1 MSDPLSQDMI
11 DALLNGVS
19 APQPASSST
28 LDASGQAELTKF
40 GNVCMEAGLS
50 TLLILLNIPVSIPM
64 QGLQQTNAIP
74 GDSSRVLVHLPAT
87 LNDKPIDQYFL
98 LTPSVTAAITDLMM
112 GGDGRNLE
120 APVDELQLSAVS
132 EAVNQMVGAAV
143 TTITSIYGKRME
155 IAPPSASLIEIP
167 DGLPFQEIVRLD
179 YELNIEGVVSGA
191 FIQFM
196 AAQAAQALV
205 GELKPKVEK
214 PKAPSSPAPSA
225 SSASPSA
232 PYSQAMEVERTVPE
246 ASHPMPEVRPV
257 EFAPLVA
264 APQPKVPSGLDLIL
278 DVPLR
283 VTVELGRTKM
293 QVRNILELSKGS
305 LVELDKL
312 AGEPVDLFVNGKLI
326 AKGEVVVIDENF
338 GVRVTDI
345 VSHIDRV
352 KSLRD

>member
-11 DALLNGVS
+11 DALLNGIS
-19 APQPASSST
+19 APQPAPSSST

-87 LNDKPIDQYFL
+87 LNDQPIDQYFL

-112 GGDGRNLE
+112 GGDGKNLD

-143 TTITSIYGKRME
+143 TTITAIYGKRME

-167 DGLPFQEIVRLD
+167 DGLPFQEVVRLD

-196 AAQAAQALV
+196 AAQAAQTLV

-214 PKAPSSPAPSA
+214 PAPKAPASPSSP
-225 SSASPSA
+225 SSQP
-232 PYSQAMEVERTVPE
+232 MEVERSATVPE
-246 ASHPMPEVRPV
+246 ASRPMPEVRPV

-264 APQPKVPSGLDLIL
+264 APQAKVPSGLDLIL

-293 QVRNILELSKGS
+293 QVRNILDLSKGS

-345 VSHIDRV
+345 VSHVDRV